1 MNQSRATIR
10 YAKALL
16 QLSVEEKS
24 LEESYADMRLLDR
37 ICLEKQGAFS
47 FLLKSPIVKTDQK
60 IKIICEVFA
69 NKIQKLSLDF
79 VKIIINKKREY
90 LLEGIAKAFIALY
103 KDEKNIETATVTTA
117 VPISSALKEEIVG
130 YIKSRNNNQ
139 VELTEVVN
147 KDIIGGAIIR
157 IGDKELDASIATNI
171 TELRQTFNKSLYLQ
185 DL

>member
-16 QLSVEEKS
+16 QLSVEENS

-37 ICLEKQGAFS
+37 ICSESREFS
-47 FLLKSPIVKTDQK
+47 LLLKSPIVKTDKK
-60 IKIICEVFA
+60 IKIVCEIFA
-69 NKIQKLSLDF
+69 NKTQKLSLDF
-79 VKIIINKKREY
+79 VKIIINKKREH
-90 LLEGIAKAFIALY
+90 LLEGVAKAFIALY
-103 KDEKNIETATVTTA
+103 KSEKNIETATVTTA

-157 IGDKELDASIATNI
+157 IGDKEFDASIATNI

>member
-1 MNQSRATIR
+1 M
-10 YAKALL
+10 
-16 QLSVEEKS
+16 
-24 LEESYADMRLLDR
+24 
-37 ICLEKQGAFS
+37 
-47 FLLKSPIVKTDQK
+47 
-60 IKIICEVFA
+60 
-69 NKIQKLSLDF
+69 
-79 VKIIINKKREY
+79 
-90 LLEGIAKAFIALY
+90 AKAFIALY
-103 KDEKNIETATVTTA
+103 KSEKNIETATVTTA

-157 IGDKELDASIATNI
+157 IGDKEFDASIATNI

>member
-37 ICLEKQGAFS
+37 ICSESRELS
-47 FLLKSPIVKTDQK
+47 LLLKSPIVKTDQK